1 MSEMRATKAPLRE
14 DEPEDRAMGSVEG
27 FFSPRSVAVIGASPK
42 PGNLGGQ
49 IVHSLQAQGYEG
61 TVTVVNPRAEG
72 VPPYPAVRSP
82 EELPTGTDLAIVAVK
97 ASEVPSLV
105 EPLAKR
111 GIHHLIVISGGF
123 AETGKEGE
131 KFQRELK
138 EEAKKFGVRAI
149 GPNGLGAFS
158 APDHFNSFFLSPDEI
173 ILPQPGS
180 VAIISQSGAFL
191 SLLLNDLAGM
201 GIGVHRAV
209 NFGNRVDVNESELLE
224 AFARDP
230 AVSVIALY
238 LESFQDGA
246 RFVEVARQVTRDK
259 PIVIWKGGHADRAS
273 AAAKAHSSSLA
284 GSYPVFLAAC
294 DKAGLIEV
302 QGFEEFRSAIQ
313 VLSCQPIP
321 RGERVLIVS
330 NGGGMGVFLTDL
342 CEREGLRV
350 PKPSEAAQALLRKKL
365 PHYYSLENPVD
376 LTGSGT
382 NEQCVETVEHLM
394 NSGEFDCLLMVLL
407 SGTKGI
413 NEEIAPLFRKRFQKN
428 ISVITAAYG
437 ESLFHALQNKF
448 LDEGIPVFPSAEVA
462 TRALSILIRRQR
474 IQAAWQI
481 TSKEKKGLASSAWTE
496 NWKSRFIR
504 CPDEMEIK
512 KFLND
517 YGIAVPSNYPLR
529 GLEDL
534 PKAAE
539 MLGFPLVLKAAAPA
553 LQHKTELNGV
563 RLNIQS
569 LYSLMHEWKEM
580 RTIWPEFIWA
590 EQQMPPGLDLM
601 VGFTRDPQ
609 FGPVLVFGSGG
620 QYVEV
625 FRDVQRILLPATY
638 EQLSNLIDRTGV
650 GKVIRGARGEPPLA
664 IKGLLDFLIQTSELM
679 VQNPELKSLD
689 FNPVRLYRD
698 RLVVLDAKVT
708 MQSKQRR

>member
-1 MSEMRATKAPLRE
+1 MSETRTPKAPLRE
-14 DEPEDRAMGSVEG
+14 DETENRASGNVEV

-61 TVTVVNPRAEG
+61 TVTVVNPRAEE
-72 VPPYPAVRSP
+72 VLPYSAVRSP
-82 EELPTGTDLAIVAVK
+82 QELPDGTDLAIAAVK
-97 ASEVPSLV
+97 ASQVPGLV
-105 EPLAKR
+105 EPLAKQ

-131 KFQRELK
+131 KFQLELK
-138 EEAKKFGVRAI
+138 NEAEKFGVRII
-149 GPNGLGAFS
+149 GPNGMGVFS

-173 ILPQPGS
+173 ILPQSGP

-191 SLLLNDLAGM
+191 SHILNELTGK

-224 AFARDP
+224 TFAKDS

-246 RFVEVARQVTRDK
+246 RFVEVARKVTQDK
-259 PIVIWKGGHADRAS
+259 PIVIWKGGHADRAN

-284 GSYPVFLAAC
+284 GSYPVFQAAC

-321 RGERVLIVS
+321 SGERVLIVS

-342 CEREGLRV
+342 CEREGLLV
-350 PKPSEAAQALLRKKL
+350 PRPSEPTQAFLRKKL
-365 PHYYSLENPVD
+365 PRYYSLENPID

-382 NEQCVETVEHLM
+382 NEQCLEAVEHLM

-413 NEEIAPLFRKRFQKN
+413 NEKIAPLLRERLHKN
-428 ISVITAAYG
+428 FSMITAAYG
-437 ESLFHALQNKF
+437 ETLFHALQKEF
-448 LDEGIPVFPSAEVA
+448 QEDGIPVFPSAEVA
-462 TRALSILIRRQR
+462 TRALTILIRRKR
-474 IQAAWQI
+474 ILATWKI
-481 TSKEKKGLASSAWTE
+481 TGEGEKGSSSSAWTE
-496 NWKSRFIR
+496 KWQNQFVQ

-512 KFLND
+512 GFLD
-517 YGIAVPSNYPLR
+517 DCGIPVPSNHPLKS
-529 GLEDL
+529 LEDL
-534 PKAAE
+534 PKAVE
-539 MLGFPLVLKAAAPA
+539 TLGLPLVLKAVAPA
-553 LQHKTELNGV
+553 LQHKTEMNGV

-569 LYSLMHEWKEM
+569 LYSLMHEWRVM
-580 RTIWPEFIWA
+580 RTTWPESVWA

-601 VGFTRDPQ
+601 VGFTRDPH

-620 QYVEV
+620 QHVEV
-625 FRDVQRILLPATY
+625 FRDVQRILLPASY
-638 EQLSNLIDRTGV
+638 EQLSNLIDRTGA
-650 GKVIRGARGEPPLA
+650 GKVIRGVRGEPPLDS
-664 IKGLLDFLIQTSELM
+664 KGLLDFLIQASGLM
-679 VQNPELKSLD
+679 LQNPELQSLD
-689 FNPVRLYRD
+689 FNPVRLYKE
-698 RLVVLDAKVT
+698 RLVVLDAKVS
-708 MQSKQRR
+708 MKSK

>member
-1 MSEMRATKAPLRE
+1 MSETRTFKTPLRK
-14 DEPEDRAMGSVEG
+14 DEPGTRAIGSVEV

-82 EELPTGTDLAIVAVK
+82 QELPAGTDLAIVAVK
-97 ASEVPSLV
+97 ASQVPSLV

-131 KFQRELK
+131 KFQLELK
-138 EEAKKFGVRAI
+138 NEAEKFGVRII
-149 GPNGLGAFS
+149 GPNGMGVFS
-158 APDHFNSFFLSPDEI
+158 APDHFNSFFLSSDEI
-173 ILPQPGS
+173 ILPQPGP
-180 VAIISQSGAFL
+180 VAIISQSGVFL
-191 SLLLNDLAGM
+191 SLILNDLAGM

-246 RFVEVARQVTRDK
+246 RFVEVARKVTRDK

-284 GSYPVFLAAC
+284 GSYPVFQAAC

-313 VLSCQPIP
+313 VLSCQPVP
-321 RGERVLIVS
+321 RGDKVLVVS

-342 CEREGLRV
+342 CEREGLQV
-350 PKPSEAAQALLRKKL
+350 PSPSEPVRAALRNKL
-365 PHYYSLENPVD
+365 PSYYSLENPID

-382 NEQCVETVEHLM
+382 NEQCFETVAHLM
-394 NSGEFDCLLMVLL
+394 DSGEFDCLLMVLL
-407 SGTKGI
+407 SGTQGI
-413 NEEIAPLFRKRFQKN
+413 NEEIAPLFQKRFNKKFS
-428 ISVITAAYG
+428 IITAAYG
-437 ESLFHALQNKF
+437 EALFHALQNEF
-448 LDEGIPVFPSAEVA
+448 RDNGIPVFLSAEVA
-462 TRALSILIRRQR
+462 VRALSILIRRQR
-474 IQAAWQI
+474 ILDAWQI
-481 TSKEKKGLASSAWTE
+481 TSEEEKNLTSSTWTE
-496 NWKSRFIR
+496 NWKNRFDR

-512 KFLND
+512 NFLKD
-517 YGIAVPSNYPLR
+517 CDIAVPSNHPLKI
-529 GLEDL
+529 LEDL

-539 MLGFPLVLKAAAPA
+539 TLGFPLALKAVAPA

-580 RTIWPEFIWA
+580 RATWPESIWA
-590 EQQMPPGLDLM
+590 EQQMAPGLDLM

-620 QYVEV
+620 QYVEI
-625 FRDVQRILLPATY
+625 FRDVQRILLPATH

-650 GKVIRGARGEPPLA
+650 GKIIRGARGEPPLDS
-664 IKGLLDFLIQTSELM
+664 KGLLDFLIQTSGLM
-679 VQNPELKSLD
+679 IQNPELQSLD

-698 RLVVLDAKVT
+698 RLVVLDAKVS
-708 MQSKQRR
+708 MKSK